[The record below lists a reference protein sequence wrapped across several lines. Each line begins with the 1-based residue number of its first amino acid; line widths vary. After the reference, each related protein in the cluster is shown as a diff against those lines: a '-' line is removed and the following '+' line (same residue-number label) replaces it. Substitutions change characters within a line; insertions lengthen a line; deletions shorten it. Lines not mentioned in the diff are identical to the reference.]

1 MPVGAAVVYTNPE
14 TIKKY
19 IKITN
24 YVAYPKQTIGKDFNK
39 EGYTRADHIAKSDTT
54 TGDENEINLE
64 NFKK

>member
-39 EGYTRADHIAKSDTT
+39 QKSSGNIIKSD
-54 TGDENEINLE
+54 DKNDVDLE